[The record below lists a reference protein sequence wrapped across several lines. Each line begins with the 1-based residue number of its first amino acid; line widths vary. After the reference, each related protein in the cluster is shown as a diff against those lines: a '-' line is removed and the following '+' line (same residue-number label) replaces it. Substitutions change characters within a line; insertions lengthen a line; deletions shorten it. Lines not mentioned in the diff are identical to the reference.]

1 MVCYLSD
8 VASRKEAWRRQRWN
22 RRKCRIERTSIMLI
36 PCQYKLLN
44 GDTNTADV
52 DGVDFFG
59 NRPTTRD
66 YGYLST
72 DNASTA
78 ATISALGTNSLGALP
93 LNNTYYSGA
102 PVSSIL
108 VECMVLPSSSAIT
121 YSWHRSYRDCSAMIV
136 HSGSNWN
143 VTTANSTSNP
153 SQQSDDTGTSSVF
166 TTSVSA
172 KQLLYYADCPG
183 ANLAAF
189 FNACQVGDFAYL
201 QRNFTYTLTITIGTT
216 TTTSVLHVGQ
226 VDIVKRIAVT
236 GNPLTDWQVQQ
247 NTVTTTAIPTCQVT
261 RPQVNAIVGTTTTG
275 TIDPA
280 VNENLYQ
287 E

>member
-1 MVCYLSD
+1 MLFNNK
-8 VASRKEAWRRQRWN
+8 ASSEIARAINDEGA
-22 RRKCRIERTSIMLI
+22 IVGTATYTPTGTTDPIAAGSHGVMLL

-102 PVSSIL
+102 PVNSIL

-143 VTTANSTSNP
+143 VTSANSTSNP
-153 SQQSDDTGTSSVF
+153 SQESDDTGTSSVF

-183 ANLAAF
+183 ANLSAF
-189 FNACQVGDFAYL
+189 FNACQV
-201 QRNFTYTLTITIGTT
+201 N
-216 TTTSVLHVGQ
+216 
-226 VDIVKRIAVT
+226 
-236 GNPLTDWQVQQ
+236 
-247 NTVTTTAIPTCQVT
+247 
-261 RPQVNAIVGTTTTG
+261 
-275 TIDPA
+275 
-280 VNENLYQ
+280 
-287 E
+287 